1 MDGLPWILIMV
12 GGGLAIAGMV
22 AAPSLKT
29 PGIYTSLAGGLIILL
44 FSGRNNADGIVG
56 KLIWGIYGLYNVT
69 GIFGDILSYARLF
82 ALGLSTGIIGG
93 VMNKLSFSLVQ
104 SLSFDG
110 LLPIVGSL
118 LSIVGFLAIL
128 VFGHIFNLVIS
139 ALGAFIHTMRLQF
152 VEFFTKF
159 FEGGG
164 EMFIPFK
171 VRLKYFIIKNKN
183 K

>member
-1 MDGLPWILIMV
+1 MIL
-12 GGGLAIAGMV
+12 L
-22 AAPSLKT
+22 
-29 PGIYTSLAGGLIILL
+29 GGLIILL
-44 FSGRNNADGIVG
+44 FSGRHSADNVVG
-56 KLIWGIYGLYNVT
+56 KFIWGIYGLYDVT

-93 VMNKLSFSLVQ
+93 VMNNLSSSLIK
-104 SLSFDG
+104 SLSWGDLG
-110 LLPIVGSL
+110 AIVGSII
-118 LSIVGFLAIL
+118 SIIAFLVIL
-128 VFGHIFNLVIS
+128 IGGHLFNLVIS

-164 EMFIPFK
+164 EVFKPFSIK
-171 VRLKYFIIKNKN
+171 LKYFLIKNSK

>member
-1 MDGLPWILIMV
+1 MP
-12 GGGLAIAGMV
+12 
-22 AAPSLKT
+22 
-29 PGIYTSLAGGLIILL
+29 
-44 FSGRNNADGIVG
+44 
-56 KLIWGIYGLYNVT
+56 
-69 GIFGDILSYARLF
+69 
-82 ALGLSTGIIGG
+82 
-93 VMNKLSFSLVQ
+93 
-104 SLSFDG
+104 
-110 LLPIVGSL
+110 
-118 LSIVGFLAIL
+118 IL